1 MKNSPYIPSTDT
13 DNKEMLN
20 VIGVSSFQDLLDDV
34 PENKLF
40 PSLNL
45 KEALSEQELVEFF
58 ELKANNNS
66 ASKSISSFMGG
77 GAYNHYIPSTV
88 KSMIQRGE
96 FLTSYTPYQPEASQ
110 GTLQVGFEFQ
120 SMVAQLFDMEV
131 CNAGMYDGP
140 TALAEAALMACRIK
154 RNNSII
160 IHDSISE
167 KSLEVIKSYSKWQKI
182 KLLNYK
188 DIDQN
193 DDSEYGCLLVQS
205 PNQFGE
211 IEDVEKLANEIHNKN
226 GLIVQHTYP
235 ISLGL
240 LKPPG
245 KLNVD
250 IATAEGQPLGVPV
263 SFGGP
268 FIGILTCKKEYIR
281 QLPGRIIGQTVDKN
295 NKVSYALTLQTREQH
310 IRRESATSN
319 ICTSTQ
325 LIGLMVA
332 VYLATMGPEGIKSI
346 SETCY
351 HRAHY
356 FAKELDKSANF
367 KLISKTFFNEFVME
381 SNLKPYEINELL
393 LKNKIEGGL
402 DVSSEKKNRIMFA
415 VTELNSPEILDR
427 TIELLGGNNDK

>member
-1 MKNSPYIPSTDT
+1 MKNSPYIPSTDL
-13 DNKEMLN
+13 DQKEMLQT
-20 VIGVSSFQDLLDDV
+20 IGAKTFKDLLNDV
-34 PENKLF
+34 PKKMLF
-40 PSLNL
+40 PALKL

-58 ELKANNNS
+58 ELMANNNF

-120 SMVAQLFDMEV
+120 SMIAQLFDMEV

-154 RNNSII
+154 RNNTVVIHSSIP
-160 IHDSISE
+160 E
-167 KSLEVIKSYSKWQKI
+167 KSLEVIKAYSKWQDI
-182 KLLNYK
+182 ELINY
-188 DIDQN
+188 DDMSN
-193 DDSEYGCLLVQS
+193 DESSEYGCLLVQS
-205 PNQFGE
+205 PNQYGE
-211 IEDVEKLANEIHNKN
+211 IEDVEKLADEIHSKN

-245 KLNVD
+245 QLSVD

-268 FIGILTCKKEYIR
+268 FIGLLTCKKEYIR

-332 VYLATMGPEGIKSI
+332 VYLATMGPNGIKSVA
-346 SETCY
+346 ETSY

-356 FAKELDKSANF
+356 FASELDKIDDF
-367 KLISKTFFNEFVME
+367 KLVSKNFFNEFVIE
-381 SNLKPYEINELL
+381 TKIDVSKINKVL
-393 LKNKIEGGL
+393 LKNNIEGGI
-402 DVSSEKKNRIMFA
+402 DISDKDSNKIMFA
-415 VTELNSPEILDR
+415 VTELNSPEIIR
-427 TIELLGGNNDK
+427 KTIDILGEKID

>member
-1 MKNSPYIPSTDT
+1 MKNSPYIPSTDL
-13 DNKEMLN
+13 DQKEMLQT
-20 VIGVSSFQDLLDDV
+20 IGAKTFKDLLNDV
-34 PENKLF
+34 PKKMLF
-40 PSLNL
+40 PPLGL

-58 ELKANNNS
+58 ELMANNNF

-120 SMVAQLFDMEV
+120 SMIAQLFDMEV

-154 RNNSII
+154 RNNTVVIHSSIP
-160 IHDSISE
+160 E
-167 KSLEVIKSYSKWQKI
+167 KSLEVIKAYSKWQDI
-182 KLLNYK
+182 ELINY
-188 DIDQN
+188 DDMSN
-193 DDSEYGCLLVQS
+193 DESSEYGCLLVQS
-205 PNQFGE
+205 PNQYGE
-211 IEDVEKLANEIHNKN
+211 IEDVEKLADEIHSKN

-245 KLNVD
+245 QLSVD

-268 FIGILTCKKEYIR
+268 FIGLLTCKKEYIR

-332 VYLATMGPEGIKSI
+332 VYLATMGPNGIKSVA
-346 SETCY
+346 ETSY

-356 FAKELDKSANF
+356 FASELDKIDDF
-367 KLISKTFFNEFVME
+367 KLVSKNFFNEFVIE
-381 SNLKPYEINELL
+381 TKIDVSKINKVL
-393 LKNKIEGGL
+393 LKNNIEGGI
-402 DVSSEKKNRIMFA
+402 DISDKDSNKIMFA
-415 VTELNSPEILDR
+415 VTELNSPEIIR
-427 TIELLGGNNDK
+427 KTIDILGEKID

>member
-1 MKNSPYIPSTDT
+1 MKNSPYIPSTDL
-13 DNKEMLN
+13 DQKEMLQT
-20 VIGVSSFQDLLDDV
+20 IGAKTFKDLLNDV
-34 PENKLF
+34 PKKMLF
-40 PSLNL
+40 PALEL

-58 ELKANNNS
+58 ELMANNNF

-77 GAYNHYIPSTV
+77 GAYHHYIPSTV

-120 SMVAQLFDMEV
+120 SMIAQLFDMEV

-154 RNNSII
+154 RNNTVVIHSSIP
-160 IHDSISE
+160 E
-167 KSLEVIKSYSKWQKI
+167 KSLEVIKAYSKWQDI
-182 KLLNYK
+182 ELINY
-188 DIDQN
+188 DDMSN
-193 DDSEYGCLLVQS
+193 DESSEYGCLLVQS
-205 PNQFGE
+205 PNQYGE
-211 IEDVEKLANEIHNKN
+211 IEDVEKLADEIHSKN

-245 KLNVD
+245 QLSVD

-268 FIGILTCKKEYIR
+268 FIGLLTCKKEYIR

-332 VYLATMGPEGIKSI
+332 VYLATMGPNGIKSVA
-346 SETCY
+346 ETSY

-356 FAKELDKSANF
+356 FASELDKIDDF
-367 KLISKTFFNEFVME
+367 KLVSKNFFNEFVIE
-381 SNLKPYEINELL
+381 TKIDVSKINKVL
-393 LKNKIEGGL
+393 LKNNIEGGI
-402 DVSSEKKNRIMFA
+402 DISDKDSNKIMFA
-415 VTELNSPEILDR
+415 VTELNSPEIIR
-427 TIELLGGNNDK
+427 KTIDILGEKID